1 MVKNIPDYLRRFVDS
16 NSALHVFVQFLQ
28 LCVIR
33 ECVINRIDSLSTR
46 HIFAQIGGNSR
57 VKIGGFPVCVF
68 ESKTEFT
75 VSPPHSFQ
83 VI

>member
-16 NSALHVFVQFLQ
+16 NSALHVFVQVLQ
-28 LCVIR
+28 LC
-33 ECVINRIDSLSTR
+33 ECVINRIDSLSTQR
-46 HIFAQIGGNSR
+46 IFAQIGGNSR

-68 ESKTEFT
+68 ERKTELT

-83 VI
+83 AI